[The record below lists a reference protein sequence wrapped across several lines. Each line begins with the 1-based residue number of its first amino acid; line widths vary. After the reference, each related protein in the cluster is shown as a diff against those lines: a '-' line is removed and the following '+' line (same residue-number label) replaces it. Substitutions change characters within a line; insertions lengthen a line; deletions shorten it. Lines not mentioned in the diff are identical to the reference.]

1 VKPSAVS
8 RRTALSGAATVGLGL
23 PLLAACGD
31 DGGGADAGSTPASDP
46 SRGPSSPAAPPSGP
60 PATAPA
66 PAGGAPGEGLLGTA
80 DVPVGGGVVIGD
92 REVVITQPRKGEF
105 RAFTAICTHRGCTV
119 GGVTDT
125 INCPCHGSTF
135 SIEDGSPTGGP
146 APSPL
151 AEVPITVVGDQIS
164 LA

>member
-8 RRTALSGAATVGLGL
+8 RRTALSCAATVGLGL
-23 PLLAACGD
+23 PLLGACGD
-31 DGGGADAGSTPASDP
+31 DGGGAEGGSTPASDS
-46 SRGPSSPAAPPSGP
+46 SRGPSSPAPPSGP
-60 PATAPA
+60 PARAPA
-66 PAGGAPGEGLLGTA
+66 PAGGAPGEGLLSTA
-80 DVPVGGGVVIGD
+80 DVPVGGGVVIGA

-105 RAFTAICTHRGCTV
+105 KAFTAICTHAGCTV

-135 SIEDGSPTGGP
+135 SIVDGSPTGGP

-151 AEVPITVVGDQIS
+151 AEVPISVVGDQIS